1 MKKIYQLCFA
11 VVSLWSFAQD
21 YAVASIPEN
30 LLVNANAVIREHS
43 EDYILKSVNEM
54 TVKKNHVVTIM
65 SAAGDRYSTIF
76 IPYNPTTKVNNI
88 KVEMLDGAGKVIK
101 TFAKKDFSDYTNNP
115 SAGLYTDDRILVLR
129 TISTKY
135 PFTLKTTYETNTS
148 NTIYLSSFSP
158 MNSYNVALEK
168 TNLSIT
174 NNSGI
179 TVRTKT
185 NDKPLGKVS
194 ESKDENV
201 WKYSYQNIPAINH
214 EDLSPSLDFLIPNV
228 EFSPEKFS
236 LAGKQ
241 GDLTDWN
248 SFGKWYFNDLIN
260 PVSQITPEISA
271 EVAALNLSGTTSEK
285 VKTLYQYMQNKTRYV
300 LIAMGIGGWQP
311 MPASEVSKKGYGDC
325 KALTNYM
332 RTLLQAAGIPSY
344 YAVIYNDDSV
354 ISFDKDFPKLSGNHV
369 ILMVPTE
376 KSPIWLENTSQR
388 IAFNHLSYSS
398 HNRNVLAVD
407 ENGIKI
413 IDTPV
418 YKPEESKELLVAKV
432 QLAEDGT
439 ITSDANFQ
447 FTGGQYDTNL
457 GLFSLKNDEV
467 QEALKNRHYNLQLD
481 KIEIKNLLNNRDDV
495 KISYDLNLKA
505 KSFSKKLG
513 NDLFF
518 PVMPF
523 YQAVSFTTNTERKLP
538 FETAF
543 PFQDDYEIEFTAPIG
558 YRFSDLPDASEFSTE
573 FGAYSL
579 QYKMNGE
586 KLMVRRILTIKKGL
600 YPKEKFKDYVDFR
613 KKTASKDNTK
623 ILISKI

>member
-1 MKKIYQLCFA
+1 MTKFYQLCFT
-11 VVSLWSFAQD
+11 VLSLWSLAQD
-21 YAVASIPEN
+21 YAVATIPEN
-30 LLVNANAVIREHS
+30 LLLNANAIIREHS
-43 EDYILKSVNEM
+43 EDYILKSVNDM
-54 TVKKNHVVTIM
+54 TVKETHVVTIM
-65 SAAGDRYSTIF
+65 SSAGDRYSTVL
-76 IPYNPTTKVNNI
+76 IPYNPTTKVSNI

-101 TFAKKDFSDYTNNP
+101 TFTKKDFSDYTNTP
-115 SAGLYTDDRILVLR
+115 SAALYVDDRILVLR

-148 NTIYLSSFSP
+148 NTIYLSRFSP
-158 MNSYNVALEK
+158 FNAYNIALEK
-168 TNLSIT
+168 SNFSIT

-179 TVRTKT
+179 NIRTKI
-185 NDKPLGKVS
+185 NDKPLAKVS
-194 ESKDENV
+194 ESKDGNV
-201 WKYSYQNIPAINH
+201 YRYSYQNIPAITH
-214 EDLSPSLDFLIPNV
+214 EDLSPSLDYLIPDV

-236 LAGKQ
+236 LAGRQ

-248 SFGKWYFNDLIN
+248 SFGKWYYNDLID
-260 PVSQITPEISA
+260 PVSKISPEISA
-271 EVAALNLSGTTSEK
+271 EVAALNLTGTTSDK

-344 YAVIYNDDSV
+344 FAVIYSDDSV
-354 ISFDKDFPKLSGNHV
+354 ITFDKDFPKLSGNHA

-376 KSPIWLENTSQR
+376 KDPIWLENTSQR

-398 HNRNVLAVD
+398 HNRNVLAVN

-413 IDTPV
+413 IDTPT
-418 YKPEESKELLVAKV
+418 YKPEQSKELLVAKV
-432 QLAEDGT
+432 QLEEDGG
-439 ITSDANFQ
+439 ITSNANFI

-457 GLFSLKNDEV
+457 SLFTLKNDEI
-467 QEALKNRHYNLQLD
+467 QEALKNRHYNLQID
-481 KIEIKNLLNNRDDV
+481 KITIDNLLNNRDEV
-495 KISYDLNLKA
+495 KISYDLNLKV

-523 YQAVSFTTNTERKLP
+523 YQATAYSSNTERKLP

-543 PFQDDYEIEFTAPIG
+543 PFQDDYEIEFTAPVG
-558 YRFSDLPDASEFSTE
+558 YHFSDLPDAAQFSTE
-573 FGAYSL
+573 FGSYSI
-579 QYKMNGE
+579 QYKMKGE
-586 KLMVRRILTIKKGL
+586 KLVVNRILTIKKGL

-613 KKTASKDNTK
+613 KKTATKDNTK
-623 ILISKI
+623 ILITKI

>member
-30 LLVNANAVIREHS
+30 LLVNANAVIREHL
-43 EDYILKSVNEM
+43 EEYTLKSVNEM
-54 TVKKNHVVTIM
+54 TVKETHVVTIM

-135 PFTLKTTYETNTS
+135 PFTLKTSYETNTS

-158 MNSYNVALEK
+158 MNSYNVSLEK

-194 ESKDENV
+194 ESKEGNV

-376 KSPIWLENTSQR
+376 KNPIWLENTSQR

-418 YKPEESKELLVAKV
+418 YKPEESKEVLVAKV

-439 ITSDANFQ
+439 ITSDANFE

>member
-135 PFTLKTTYETNTS
+135 PFTLKTSYETNTS

-194 ESKDENV
+194 ESKDGNV

-376 KSPIWLENTSQR
+376 KNPIWLENTSQR

-418 YKPEESKELLVAKV
+418 YKPEESKEVLVAKV

-457 GLFSLKNDEV
+457 VLFSLKNDEV

>member
-1 MKKIYQLCFA
+1 MTKIYQLCFT
-11 VVSLWSFAQD
+11 VLSMWSFAQD

-43 EDYILKSVNEM
+43 EDYILKSVDDM
-54 TVKKNHVVTIM
+54 TVKETHVVTIM
-65 SAAGDRYSTIF
+65 SAAGDRYSTIY

-88 KVEMLDGAGKVIK
+88 KVEMLDGSGKVIK
-101 TFAKKDFSDYTNNP
+101 SFAKKDFSDYTNNP

-135 PFTLKTTYETNTS
+135 PFTLKTSYETSTS
-148 NTIYLSSFSP
+148 NTIYLNSFSP

-179 TVRTKT
+179 TVRTKV
-185 NDKPLGKVS
+185 NDKSMGKVS
-194 ESKDENV
+194 ESKEGNV

-236 LAGKQ
+236 LAGKR

-271 EVAALNLSGTTSEK
+271 EVAALNLKGTTSEK
-285 VKTLYQYMQNKTRYV
+285 VKILYQYMQNKTRYV

-344 YAVIYNDDSV
+344 YAVIYNDNSV

-376 KSPIWLENTSQR
+376 KNPIWLENTSQR

-413 IDTPV
+413 IDTPI

-447 FTGGQYDTNL
+447 FTGGQYDINL

-481 KIEIKNLLNNRDDV
+481 KMVITNLLNDRDEV

-505 KSFSKKLG
+505 KSFSKMLG

-523 YQAVSFTTNTERKLP
+523 YQAVAFTTNTERKLP

-543 PFQDDYEIEFTAPIG
+543 PFQDDYQIEFTAPIG
-558 YRFSDLPDASEFSTE
+558 YQFSELPDAAELSTE
-573 FGAYSL
+573 FGSYSL
-579 QYKMNGE
+579 HYKMNGE
-586 KLMVRRILTIKKGL
+586 KLVVHRILTIKKGL

>member
-135 PFTLKTTYETNTS
+135 PFTLKTSYETNTS

-194 ESKDENV
+194 ESKDGNV

-418 YKPEESKELLVAKV
+418 YKPEESKEVLVAKV

-495 KISYDLNLKA
+495 RISYDLNLKA

-543 PFQDDYEIEFTAPIG
+543 PFQDDYEIEFTAPTG

>member
-1 MKKIYQLCFA
+1 MTKIYQLCFT
-11 VVSLWSFAQD
+11 VLSLWSFAQD

-30 LLVNANAVIREHS
+30 LLVNANAVIRDHS
-43 EDYILKSVNEM
+43 EDYVLKSVNEM
-54 TVKKNHVVTIM
+54 TVKETHVVTIM

-135 PFTLKTTYETNTS
+135 PFTLKTSYETSTS
-148 NTIYLSSFSP
+148 NTIYLSNFSP

-168 TNLSIT
+168 SNFSII

-179 TVRTKT
+179 TVRTKI

-194 ESKDENV
+194 ESKDGNA

-285 VKTLYQYMQNKTRYV
+285 VKILYQYMQNKTRYV

-376 KSPIWLENTSQR
+376 KNPIWLENTSQR

-398 HNRNVLAVD
+398 HDRNVLAVD

-457 GLFSLKNDEV
+457 RLFSLKNDEV

-481 KIEIKNLLNNRDDV
+481 KIVINNLLNDRDEV

-505 KSFSKKLG
+505 NSFSKKLG

-523 YQAVSFTTNTERKLP
+523 YQSVAFTNNIERKLP

-558 YRFSDLPDASEFSTE
+558 YQFSDLPDAAEFSTE
-573 FGAYSL
+573 FGSYSL
-579 QYKMNGE
+579 HYKMNGE
-586 KLMVRRILTIKKGL
+586 KLLVHRILTIKKGL

-613 KKTASKDNTK
+613 KKTSSKDNTK

>member
-1 MKKIYQLCFA
+1 MTKIYQLCFT
-11 VVSLWSFAQD
+11 VLSLWSLAQD
-21 YAVASIPEN
+21 YAVANIPEN
-30 LLVNANAVIREHS
+30 LLVGANAIIREHS
-43 EDYILKSVNEM
+43 EDYMLKSVNDM
-54 TVKKNHVVTIM
+54 TIKETHVVTII
-65 SAAGDRYSTIF
+65 SSAGDSYSTVL

-88 KVEMLDGAGKVIK
+88 KVEMFDAAGKVIK

-115 SAGLYTDDRILVLR
+115 SAGLYVDDRILVLR
-129 TISTKY
+129 TISTNY
-135 PFTLKTTYETNTS
+135 PFTLRTTYDTSTS
-148 NTIYLSSFSP
+148 NTVYLSKFSP
-158 MNSYNVALEK
+158 FNSYNLALEK
-168 TNLSIT
+168 SNFSVT

-179 TVRTKT
+179 AIRTKI
-185 NDKPLGKVS
+185 NDKTLGKVV
-194 ESKDENV
+194 EFKEGNV
-201 WKYSYQNIPAINH
+201 WKYSYQNIPAIVH
-214 EDLSPSLDFLIPNV
+214 EDLSPSLEYLIPTV

-236 LAGKQ
+236 LAGRE
-241 GDLTDWN
+241 GNLTDWN
-248 SFGKWYFNDLIN
+248 SFGKWYYHQLID
-260 PVSQITPEISA
+260 PVSQITPEITA
-271 EVAALNLSGTTSEK
+271 EVAALKLTGTTSDK

-311 MPASEVSKKGYGDC
+311 MPAAEVSKKGYGDC

-332 RTLLQAAGIPSY
+332 RTLLTAAGIPSY

-369 ILMVPTE
+369 ILMVPNE
-376 KSPIWLENTSQR
+376 KNPIWLENTSQR

-418 YKPEESKELLVAKV
+418 YQPEESKEFLSAKV

-439 ITSDANFQ
+439 ITSSAFFE
-447 FTGGQYDTNL
+447 FTGGQYDLNL
-457 GLFSLKNDEV
+457 RLFSLKNDEI
-467 QEALKNRHYNLQLD
+467 QEALKSRHYNLQID
-481 KIEIKNLLNNRDDV
+481 QVAVNNLVNNRDDV
-495 KISYDLNLKA
+495 KITYDLILKA
-505 KSFSKKLG
+505 KGFSKKLG

-523 YQAVSFTTNTERKLP
+523 YQAVAFTTNTERKLP

-543 PFQDDYEIEFTAPIG
+543 PFQDDYEIEFTAPVG
-558 YRFSDLPDASEFSTE
+558 YKFGELPEPAEFSTE
-573 FGAYSL
+573 FGSYAL
-579 QYKMNGE
+579 NYKIKDD
-586 KLMVRRILTIKKGL
+586 KLSVRRILTIKKGI

>member
-1 MKKIYQLCFA
+1 MIKIYQLCFT
-11 VVSLWSFAQD
+11 VFSLWSFAQD
-21 YAVASIPEN
+21 YAVAAIPQN
-30 LLVNANAVIREHS
+30 LLENANAVIREHS

-54 TVKKNHVVTIM
+54 TIKETHVVTVM
-65 SAAGDRYSTIF
+65 SAAGDRYSTIL

-88 KVEMLDGAGKVIK
+88 KVEMYDRTGKMIK
-101 TFAKKDFSDYTNNP
+101 TYARKDFSDYTNTP
-115 SAGLYTDDRILVLR
+115 SAALYVDDRILVLK
-129 TISTKY
+129 TISTAY
-135 PFTLKTTYETNTS
+135 PFTLKTSYETSTS
-148 NTIYLSSFSP
+148 NTVYLSHFSP
-158 MNSYNVALEK
+158 FNSYNMALEK
-168 TNLSIT
+168 STFTIT

-179 TVRTKT
+179 KIRTKI
-185 NDKPLGKVS
+185 NDKALAKVS
-194 ESKDENV
+194 ETKDGNM
-201 WKYSYQNIPAINH
+201 WKYSYQNIPAITH
-214 EDLSPSLDFLIPNV
+214 EDLSPSLDYLIPNV

-236 LAGKQ
+236 LAGRQ
-241 GDLTDWN
+241 GDLTDWT
-248 SFGKWYFNDLIN
+248 SFGKWYYHDLIS
-260 PVSQITPEISA
+260 PVSHITAEISA

-344 YAVIYNDDSV
+344 FAVIYNDDSV
-354 ISFDKDFPKLSGNHV
+354 ITFDKDFPKMSGNHA

-376 KSPIWLENTSQR
+376 KDPIWLENTSQR

-413 IDTPV
+413 IDTPT
-418 YKPEESKELLVAKV
+418 YKPEQSKELLVAKV
-432 QLAEDGT
+432 QLEEDGS
-439 ITSDANFQ
+439 ITSSANFI

-457 GLFSLKNDEV
+457 GLFTLKNEEI
-467 QEALKNRHYNLQLD
+467 QEAMKSRHYNLQID
-481 KIEIKNLLNNRDDV
+481 KIAVDHLLNNKDDV

-523 YQAVSFTTNTERKLP
+523 YQTVAFSSNAERKLP

-543 PFQDDYEIEFTAPIG
+543 PFQDDYEIEFTAPVG
-558 YRFSDLPDASEFSTE
+558 YKFADLPEPAEFTTE
-573 FGAYSL
+573 FGSYSL
-579 QYKMNGE
+579 HYKMKDE
-586 KLMVRRILTIKKGL
+586 KLLVHRVLTIKKGI
-600 YPKEKFKDYVDFR
+600 YQKEKFKDYVDFR

-623 ILISKI
+623 MLISKI

>member
-54 TVKKNHVVTIM
+54 TVKETHVVTIM

-135 PFTLKTTYETNTS
+135 PFTLKTSYETNTS

-158 MNSYNVALEK
+158 MNSYNVSLEK

-194 ESKDENV
+194 ESKDGNV

-285 VKTLYQYMQNKTRYV
+285 VKILYQYMQNKTRYV

-407 ENGIKI
+407 ESGIKI

-418 YKPEESKELLVAKV
+418 YKPEESKEVLVAKV

-439 ITSDANFQ
+439 ITSDANFE

-558 YRFSDLPDASEFSTE
+558 YRFSDLPDASEFATE

>member
-1 MKKIYQLCFA
+1 MTKIYQLCFT
-11 VVSLWSFAQD
+11 VLSLWSFAQD
-21 YAVASIPEN
+21 YTVASIPEN
-30 LLVNANAVIREHS
+30 LLVNANAIVREHS
-43 EDYILKSVNEM
+43 EDYTVKSVNDM
-54 TVKKNHVVTIM
+54 TVKETHVVTIM

-76 IPYNPTTKVNNI
+76 IPYNPTTKVSNI
-88 KVEMLDGAGKVIK
+88 KVEMFDGNGKVIK

-115 SAGLYTDDRILVLR
+115 SAGLYTDDRVLVLR

-135 PFTLKTTYETNTS
+135 PFTLKTSYETNTS
-148 NTIYLSSFSP
+148 NTVYLNNYSP
-158 MNSYNVALEK
+158 INTYNVALEK
-168 TNLSIT
+168 SNLTVTNLS
-174 NNSGI
+174 GI
-179 TVRTKT
+179 TIRTKI
-185 NDKPLGKVS
+185 NDRPLAKVS
-194 ESKDENV
+194 ESKDGNV
-201 WKYSYQNIPAINH
+201 WKYSYQNIAAINH
-214 EDLSPSLDFLIPNV
+214 EDLSPSLDYLIPTV

-248 SFGKWYFNDLIN
+248 SFGKWYYNELIT
-260 PVSQITPEISA
+260 PVSQITPDITA
-271 EVAALNLSGTTSEK
+271 EVAALNLTGTTTDK
-285 VKTLYQYMQNKTRYV
+285 VKTLYQYMQDKTRYV

-344 YAVIYNDDSV
+344 YAVIYSDDSA

-376 KSPIWLENTSQR
+376 KNNIWLENTSQR
-388 IAFNHLSYSS
+388 IAFNHLAYSS

-407 ENGIKI
+407 ESGIKI
-413 IDTPV
+413 IDTPT
-418 YKPEESKELLVAKV
+418 YQPEESKELLIAKV

-439 ITSDANFQ
+439 ISSTANFE

-457 GLFSLKNDEV
+457 RLFTLKNDEI
-467 QEALKNRHYNLQLD
+467 QEALRSRHYNLQID
-481 KIEIKNLLNNRDDV
+481 QIAVENLLNNRDHA
-495 KISYDLNLKA
+495 KISYGLNLKA

-523 YQAVSFTTNTERKLP
+523 YQSTTFSSNTERKLP

-543 PFQDDYEIEFTAPIG
+543 PFQDDYQIEFTAPIG
-558 YRFSDLPDASEFSTE
+558 YRFADLPEAAEFSTE
-573 FGAYSL
+573 FGSYSL
-579 QYKMNGE
+579 HYKIDGE
-586 KLMVRRILTIKKGL
+586 KLVVNRILTIKKGI
-600 YPKEKFKDYVDFR
+600 YPKEKFKDYVEFR

-623 ILISKI
+623 ILISKL